1 MAEQESQVAPIERQ
15 VQPQVQPA
23 LIDAPETGVERSKC
37 KRKRKVIR
45 PRSEVWIEFT
55 KFKDN
60 DGNEKARCNFC
71 EKEFFAD
78 SNRNGTTNLKAHM
91 PKCKGKEEKKQTL
104 LSFEQN
110 LTILGA
116 GGQKTSTIINWRFEQ
131 DAIRQALACMVI
143 LDELPF
149 SFVEGEGFKKF
160 VAAACPRFRI
170 PSRTTVTRDC
180 FEVFT
185 NEGAKLKNYFKL
197 NKQRVCLTTD
207 TWTSLQKINYM
218 CLTAHFIDSDW
229 KLNKRIINF
238 CPVSSHSGK
247 EIGMAIEKC
256 LFEWEIDQ
264 VFTVTVDNASSNDL
278 AIDYL
283 KKKITNWGTGIL
295 NGKHLHMRCIA
306 HIINLVVQDGLKE
319 MSTSVARIRGAVKY
333 VKQSPK
339 RLHKFKECVKMEKID
354 SKALL
359 CLDCPTR
366 WNSTYLMLDVA
377 LKFKKAFETYAEQDQ
392 NFISDLANE
401 KTYGAP
407 TDSDWVNARKIVVFL
422 KHFYNLTNRISGSSY
437 VTANIFFHEIT
448 NVECLLRKLKMSS
461 DVELS
466 VMADKMVAKY
476 NKYWGNIE
484 KANSLIY
491 VADILDPRHKLEFM
505 DFALKELYGQEK
517 SGKMIKKVTNDLVL
531 LFDEYKRLYGLV
543 LSEKGLKN
551 VTPDEESMGIDDVQ
565 VLTSMFKKH
574 KSDTSGEENKSELE
588 KYLKDDLEVDEIDFD
603 ILGWWKINAPRFS
616 ILSHMARDVLAI
628 PVSTVASES
637 TFSTGGRIL
646 DAFRSSLTPRI
657 AQSLIC
663 SEDWLR
669 STRPIGVEENLEM
682 LDQLEEEFSK
692 VGLES
697 AASTPN

>member
-1 MAEQESQVAPIERQ
+1 
-15 VQPQVQPA
+15 
-23 LIDAPETGVERSKC
+23 
-37 KRKRKVIR
+37 
-45 PRSEVWIEFT
+45 
-55 KFKDN
+55 
-60 DGNEKARCNFC
+60 
-71 EKEFFAD
+71 
-78 SNRNGTTNLKAHM
+78 
-91 PKCKGKEEKKQTL
+91 
-104 LSFEQN
+104 
-110 LTILGA
+110 
-116 GGQKTSTIINWRFEQ
+116 
-131 DAIRQALACMVI
+131 
-143 LDELPF
+143 
-149 SFVEGEGFKKF
+149 
-160 VAAACPRFRI
+160 
-170 PSRTTVTRDC
+170 
-180 FEVFT
+180 
-185 NEGAKLKNYFKL
+185 
-197 NKQRVCLTTD
+197 
-207 TWTSLQKINYM
+207 
-218 CLTAHFIDSDW
+218 
-229 KLNKRIINF
+229 
-238 CPVSSHSGK
+238 
-247 EIGMAIEKC
+247 
-256 LFEWEIDQ
+256 
-264 VFTVTVDNASSNDL
+264 
-278 AIDYL
+278 
-283 KKKITNWGTGIL
+283 
-295 NGKHLHMRCIA
+295 
-306 HIINLVVQDGLKE
+306 
-319 MSTSVARIRGAVKY
+319 
-333 VKQSPK
+333 
-339 RLHKFKECVKMEKID
+339 
-354 SKALL
+354 
-359 CLDCPTR
+359 
-366 WNSTYLMLDVA
+366 
-377 LKFKKAFETYAEQDQ
+377 
-392 NFISDLANE
+392 
-401 KTYGAP
+401 
-407 TDSDWVNARKIVVFL
+407 
-422 KHFYNLTNRISGSSY
+422 
-437 VTANIFFHEIT
+437 
-448 NVECLLRKLKMSS
+448 MSS